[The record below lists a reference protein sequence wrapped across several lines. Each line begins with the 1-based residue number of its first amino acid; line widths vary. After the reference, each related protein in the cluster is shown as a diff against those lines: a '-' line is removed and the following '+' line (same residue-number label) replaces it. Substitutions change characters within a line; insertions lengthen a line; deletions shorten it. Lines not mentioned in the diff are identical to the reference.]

1 VTSKCFVYVS
11 VDGILT
17 SEFAQNLQ
25 LQGILVG
32 VDTETEL
39 ESRGGALLE
48 ATEPKDV
55 LFPWTF

>member
-1 VTSKCFVYVS
+1 MS
-11 VDGILT
+11 VDGLLT

-39 ESRGGALLE
+39 ESRGGALQL
-48 ATEPKDV
+48 EPKV
-55 LFPWTF
+55 YLCRAVIVQ